1 LEKKMKILNR
11 TMLALALVGSMS
23 MVLVQMVNA
32 SVLFK
37 GTGAGEI
44 TGVQPGPTGLAM
56 TGVAAGNATFLGK
69 YNRSEHILI
78 APDGSFTG
86 GVTFTAV
93 NGDEL
98 TADISGGFTSGT
110 TAAGTYT
117 FTGGTGRFANAAGI
131 AYFSVTLTDAT
142 HFNVGFNGSLDN

>member
-1 LEKKMKILNR
+1 MNILNKKL
-11 TMLALALVGSMS
+11 LALALVGSMS
-23 MVLVQMVNA
+23 MVMVQMVNA
-32 SVLFK
+32 SVPFR

-44 TGVQPGPTGLAM
+44 TSVQPGPTGLAM
-56 TGVAAGNATFLGK
+56 TGVAAGNATFIGK
-69 YNRSEHILI
+69 YNRSEHILVG
-78 APDGSFTG
+78 ADGSFTG
-86 GVTFTAV
+86 GVTFTTV

-131 AYFSVTLTDAT
+131 AYFSITLTDAT
-142 HFNVGFNGSLDN
+142 HFNVGFNGSIN